1 MKVSL
6 SWLKAYSTAAKNN
19 MPPLDTLLAQLP
31 MAGFEIDA
39 IEQYVEEQVLDISIT
54 ANRGDCLSVRGISR
68 EIACLNHFTFDDW
81 ILHIKPQAWQ
91 KSAETNFVQ
100 LEAKEACTF
109 YAAASIQ
116 NISIKPLPAWLIDRL
131 QQSGIASIHPIVD
144 ICNYVMLLTGQPL
157 HAFDA
162 KKITALQVRMAAAGE
177 TIQILGGQTITL
189 DSNTLVIADTQ
200 GVQAI
205 AGIIGGLSSAVDEKT
220 TDIFLESAHF
230 LPEVIAGRARQYGL
244 QTEAAQRFERGVD
257 PALPLFALSY
267 ASQLILEYVGGTLGT
282 LYSKE
287 GNLPLNIEAITL
299 RGQRIQRILGTSF
312 APHLVEQILPALG
325 MSLEKLDETRWQIVP
340 PSFRFDIR
348 TEIDLIEELVRIDGY
363 YNIPIKSPQ
372 VYAPAPAQENQA
384 LLCSTV
390 TLVNRGYLEIISYSF
405 ISETLQQLCFS
416 TQQAVSLQ
424 NPLSS
429 ELAVMRSSLWP
440 SLLSTLQYNVNRKQT
455 RACYFEVGR
464 VYQTDWDPT
473 IGSVQ
478 QNLILSGLRY
488 GANCPEQWGIKTAL
502 SDFFDLKADL
512 MAVFT
517 ALRIAKKIRFVA
529 GQAAMLQTGQ
539 AAEILLADQLI
550 GFAGRLHPSLQQHF
564 ELPHPVYLFE
574 LYLEKLPVKPT
585 PTYQEISRFPMVRRD
600 FAFLA
605 PHTQA
610 VDTILETV
618 KLITGDLCQS
628 VILFDV
634 YQGKNIPSEQKSI
647 AFGVILQDIQTT
659 LTDERVNQISEQL
672 IHQLS
677 QKFSLKLRDCAGS

>member
-6 SWLKAYSTAAKNN
+6 SWLKAYSTAAENN
-19 MPPLDTLLAQLP
+19 MPSLDSLVMQLP

-39 IEQYVEEQVLDISIT
+39 VEQYANEQVLDISIT

-81 ILHIKPQAWQ
+81 IVQSKPQTWQ
-91 KSAETNFVQ
+91 KSEETDFVQ

-116 NISIKPLPAWLIDRL
+116 NISTTKPLPTWLIDRL
-131 QQSGIASIHPIVD
+131 QHAGIGSIHPIVD

-157 HAFDA
+157 HAFDG
-162 KKITALQVRMAAAGE
+162 KKITALKVRMAHAGE
-177 TIQILGGQTITL
+177 TVQVLGGQSITL
-189 DSNTLVIADTQ
+189 DPNTLVIADTQ

-205 AGIIGGLSSAVDEKT
+205 AGIIGGLSSSVDEQT

-230 LPEVIAGRARQYGL
+230 IPEAIAGRARQYGL

-257 PALPLFALSY
+257 TTLPILALNY
-267 ASQLILEYVGGTLGT
+267 ASQLILEYLGGTIGVLH
-282 LYSKE
+282 SKE
-287 GNLPLNIEAITL
+287 GNLPPKTEAITL
-299 RGQRIQRILGTSF
+299 RGQRIQRILGTCF

-325 MSLEKLDETRWQIVP
+325 MSLEKLDETHWQVVP

-348 TEIDLIEELVRIDGY
+348 NEIDLIEELARINGY
-363 YNIPIKSPQ
+363 DNIPSKSPK
-372 VYAPAPAQENQA
+372 VYAPAPVQKNQA
-384 LLCSTV
+384 LLSSTS

-405 ISETLQQLCFS
+405 ISETLQQLCFP

-440 SLLSTLQYNVNRKQT
+440 SLLSTLQYNINRKQT
-455 RACYFEVGR
+455 RARYFEVGR
-464 VYQTDWDPT
+464 IYQTEWDPA
-473 IGSVQ
+473 IGSVKQ
-478 QNLILSGLRY
+478 ELILSGLSY
-488 GANCPEQWGIKTAL
+488 GADYPEQWGVKTSV

-517 ALRIAKKIRFVA
+517 TLGIAKKIRFVA
-529 GQAAMLQTGQ
+529 SQAAMLQTGQ
-539 AAEILLADQLI
+539 SAEILLADQLI

-564 ELPHPVYLFE
+564 ELLHPVYLFE
-574 LYLEKLPVKPT
+574 LYLEKLPTKPT
-585 PTYQEISRFPMVRRD
+585 PIYQEISRFPVVRRD

-605 PHTQA
+605 PRTQA
-610 VDTILETV
+610 IDAVLEAV
-618 KLITGDLCQS
+618 KAIIGDLCQG

-634 YQGKNIPSEQKSI
+634 YQGKNIPAEQKSI
-647 AFGVILQDIQTT
+647 AFGVLLQDIHTT
-659 LTDERVNQISEQL
+659 LTDERINQISDQL
-672 IHQLS
+672 ISELS
-677 QKFSLKLRDCAGS
+677 QKFSMQLRE